1 MSEILTMEKQ
11 ASVDAPLMR
20 AAGVTGPG
28 AVRIDHLPRPEPG
41 PGQVRVKL
49 EGCGVCASNLTPWA
63 GPEWQSYPLR
73 PGELGHEGWGVVD
86 AVGEGVTDV
95 QPGDRV
101 ATLVV
106 TVPGEDPVEVPL
118 VAGNDVPRLG
128 LIGRLATAVKSII
141 WGDSR

>member
-1 MSEILTMEKQ
+1 MLTMEKQ

-20 AAGVTGPG
+20 AAVVTGPG

-73 PGELGHEGWGVVD
+73 PGELGM
-86 AVGEGVTDV
+86 
-95 QPGDRV
+95 R
-101 ATLVV
+101 
-106 TVPGEDPVEVPL
+106 
-118 VAGNDVPRLG
+118 AGAWWMPW
-128 LIGRLATAVKSII
+128 VKASPTCNPASA
-141 WGDSR
+141 WRRCPTPAMPNMT

>member
-20 AAGVTGPG
+20 AAVVTGPG

-101 ATLVV
+101 ATHKLM
-106 TVPGEDPVEVPL
+106 L
-118 VAGNDVPRLG
+118 LQ
-128 LIGRLATAVKSII
+128 
-141 WGDSR
+141 